1 MRKMEEAERIAWTAS
16 NSEERKK
23 PRWKWTNRKEI
34 LILHGFKQPQ
44 VVMNIIQGQN
54 NWDNLSDLG
63 GELVSLS
70 IGSEIIVQA
79 SYELRIY

>member
-34 LILHGFKQPQ
+34 LILHGFK
-44 VVMNIIQGQN
+44 
-54 NWDNLSDLG
+54 
-63 GELVSLS
+63 
-70 IGSEIIVQA
+70 
-79 SYELRIY
+79 